1 MAKSE
6 NPAETTST
14 ADEASRAM
22 APSLTQDDAST
33 TVRKL
38 VEIVVEHNL
47 AELDL
52 EMDGVRINIKGA
64 VAAVLTPPVHVV
76 HAPVSTHA
84 AIAPPAKAGPVDDR
98 SGLVALEAP
107 MTGIFYRAG
116 APGDPP
122 FVNAGDNIRVDQTI
136 CVIEAMKVFSDVPAE
151 KAGKVVEFVA
161 ENGKLINMGDPIL
174 YIQPA

>member
-14 ADEASRAM
+14 A
-22 APSLTQDDAST
+22 DDAST

-64 VAAVLTPPVHVV
+64 AAAVAAPPPPVQVI
-76 HAPVSTHA
+76 HAPTSTHA
-84 AIAPPAKAGPVDDR
+84 AIAPQAKAVAVDNR

-122 FVNAGDNIRVDQTI
+122 FVSAGDTIRVDQTI

-161 ENGKLINMGDPIL
+161 ENGKLINMGDPIM
-174 YIQPA
+174 YIEPA